1 MNESFASPIL
11 LSMMACRAMT
21 LQVQAST
28 NLGRLWGAR
37 KVFNARSKSTNL
49 FRTFKRGE
57 ASAQRFSWQSKG
69 VLPYTNERMGERQS
83 RRPVNER
90 KTRQSGFGTLS
101 MQKAVK
107 TMTVFTAFEM
117 PGNQTTLYPASC
129 TALTSTA
136 SSTGAFRVTFT
147 VPAVWLATAES
158 TWGMASN
165 ACFT

>member
-1 MNESFASPIL
+1 MNLSHPPIL
-11 LSMMACRAMT
+11 LSMMACRAMA
-21 LQVQAST
+21 LRGSGIDKPRAA
-28 NLGRLWGAR
+28 LRAR
-37 KVFNARSKSTNL
+37 KVFKAKSKSTNL

-69 VLPYTNERMGERQS
+69 VLPYTNGWENDKAV
-83 RRPVNER
+83 RPVNER

-101 MQKAVK
+101 MPKAVK
-107 TMTVFTAFEM
+107 AMTVFTAFEM
-117 PGNQTTLYPASC
+117 SDYQTTLYPASC
-129 TALTSTA
+129 TALASTA

>member
-1 MNESFASPIL
+1 MNLSHPPIL

-37 KVFNARSKSTNL
+37 KVFKAKSKSTNL